1 MKALQIVSYGEI
13 KDSLVFNELSKP
25 AVQSNDVLIEVKA
38 AAINPIDKSIIL
50 GNLQGMLPIPL
61 PSTSAYDVSGIVL
74 EKGDGVSNF
83 EIGDLVYSRVPQEQM
98 GTLAEYVAVDSA
110 AVSKKPGNISFEEAA
125 SIPLAGLTAFQS
137 LEAAGIKKD
146 DRVLIHAGSGGVG
159 SLAIQYAKAQGA
171 FVYTTTSTTNLAW
184 VKALG
189 ADRVIDYKTEDYM
202 SIAKDV
208 DIVFDTLGQNYSL
221 ESFEVVK
228 TGGIVV
234 SVVGPL
240 DEASAKMFGMA
251 DYKLPEELNKASIDK
266 NADYKFIFMHP
277 NGAHLNEIKS
287 IFNSKFLSIY
297 IFGCLPGVTF
307 VIWRL
312 LTKGWLQTHPNSPWS
327 GLWHFVDFK
336 YFVRN
341 FIVLI
346 WRYLDFGR
354 IFIMLF
360 IISSFL
366 FFGKKILLSKKNKQ
380 LFQNYLSLFLVFS
393 KNNNTSCHTK
403 I

>member
-1 MKALQIVSYGEI
+1 MRALQIVSYGEI

-61 PSTSAYDVSGIVL
+61 PSTSAYDVSGIVV
-74 EKGDGVSNF
+74 EKGDEVSNF

-98 GTLAEYVAVDSA
+98 GTLAEYVSVDRA
-110 AVSKKPGNISFEEAA
+110 AVSKKPGNISFEAAA
-125 SIPLAGLTAFQS
+125 SIPLAGLTALQS
-137 LEAAGIKKD
+137 LEAAGIKED

-159 SLAIQYAKAQGA
+159 SLAIQYAKAKGA

-202 SIAKDV
+202 SIVKDV
-208 DIVFDTLGQNYSL
+208 DIVLDTLGQNYSL

-228 TGGIVV
+228 QGGIVI

-240 DEASAKMFGMA
+240 DEVSAKMLGMS
-251 DYKLPEELNKASIDK
+251 DYKLPKALANASSDRK
-266 NADYKFIFMHP
+266 ADYKFILMHP

-287 IFNSKFLSIY
+287 LIEDEKIRPIIDRVYPFSESVEAFTYLAT
-297 IFGCLPGVTF
+297 G
-307 VIWRL
+307 RA
-312 LTKGWLQTHPNSPWS
+312 KG
-327 GLWHFVDFK
+327 K
-336 YFVRN
+336 
-341 FIVLI
+341 IVVKV
-346 WRYLDFGR
+346 
-354 IFIMLF
+354 
-360 IISSFL
+360 S
-366 FFGKKILLSKKNKQ
+366 
-380 LFQNYLSLFLVFS
+380 
-393 KNNNTSCHTK
+393 
-403 I
+403 